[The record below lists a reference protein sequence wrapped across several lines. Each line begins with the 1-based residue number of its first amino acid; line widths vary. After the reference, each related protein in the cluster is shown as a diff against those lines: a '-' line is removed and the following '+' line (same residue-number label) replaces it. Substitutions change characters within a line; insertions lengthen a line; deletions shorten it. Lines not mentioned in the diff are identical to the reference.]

1 MTVAVN
7 FVAEL
12 TLWVNRNYILVS
24 GVGAKTETSDLGEW
38 VQKVSN

>member
-12 TLWVNRNYILVS
+12 TLWVNRNYILAS
-24 GVGAKTETSDLGEW
+24 GVGAKSESDLGEW
-38 VQKVSN
+38 VQKVMN